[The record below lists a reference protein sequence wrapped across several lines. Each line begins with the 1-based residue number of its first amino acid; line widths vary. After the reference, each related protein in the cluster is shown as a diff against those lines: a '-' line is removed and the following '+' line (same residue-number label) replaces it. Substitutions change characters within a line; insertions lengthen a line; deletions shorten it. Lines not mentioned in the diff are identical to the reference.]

1 MHGQAADR
9 ALADAGLTF
18 ADVDGFATTGFFP
31 MYATGVA
38 EYLGLHPIYFDETNS
53 GGSSFEVL
61 VEHAAYAVEAGA
73 VDVVLVTYGS
83 VQLSQMGRRLGTGGG
98 GGGFAPGPAIYD
110 ALWGNTLVG
119 NYAMAARRHMHEFG
133 TTPEQLAAV
142 AVSMRR
148 HAATNPQAQ
157 EREPIT
163 VDDVVSS
170 RLVADPLHKL
180 DCCVISDGGG
190 ACVVTTEERAADL
203 PRDPIYILG
212 RRARHHASPQP
223 VGHAEPDRHPRRPVR
238 AGGLRPGR
246 DHPGRRRRGPAL
258 RLVHHHRGAH
268 RGGPRVLR
276 QGRRWCVRRGRRP
289 RGGRPAPDQHRRR
302 GPLGV
307 SPRHAG
313 HVPHR
318 RGGATATGRRAVP
331 PRFPTPASPWRTGPA
346 ACCRPAPPSSWDG
359 RRHDRSTHRPRATS
373 VPPSPGPHRPR
384 TPTPRRTGPRRTRG
398 ASWSNGAPGAAPDS
412 SIPATAASCAGGRWS
427 GSRRAGGARCTA
439 SR

>member
-1 MHGQAADR
+1 VSPPRGRRAVIAGVATSDYPHLPNLSEHAVHGQAADR

-119 NYAMAARRHMHEFG
+119 NYAMAARRHMYEFG

-163 VDDVVSS
+163 VDDVLSS
-170 RLVADPLHKL
+170 KLVADPLHKL
-180 DCCVISDGGG
+180 DCCVISDGGA

-203 PRDPIYILG
+203 PRDPVYVLG
-212 RRARHHASPQP
+212 AAHATTHHLNLSAMPSLTVTPAAQSGP
-223 VGHAEPDRHPRRPVR
+223 VAFGR
-238 AGGLRPGR
+238 AGITPADVDVAQLYDSFTITVVLTVEDLGFCAKGEGGAFVEDGGLEVGGR
-246 DHPGRRRRGPAL
+246 LPTNTDGGGLSACHPGMRGMFLIVEAVRQL
-258 RLVHHHRGAH
+258 RGEA
-268 RGGPRVLR
+268 
-276 QGRRWCVRRGRRP
+276 
-289 RGGRPAPDQHRRR
+289 
-302 GPLGV
+302 
-307 SPRHAG
+307 
-313 HVPHR
+313 
-318 RGGATATGRRAVP
+318 GATQVPEARIAVAHGTGGMLSTGATLVLG
-331 PRFPTPASPWRTGPA
+331 SE
-346 ACCRPAPPSSWDG
+346 AP
-359 RRHDRSTHRPRATS
+359 
-373 VPPSPGPHRPR
+373 
-384 TPTPRRTGPRRTRG
+384 
-398 ASWSNGAPGAAPDS
+398 
-412 SIPATAASCAGGRWS
+412 
-427 GSRRAGGARCTA
+427 
-439 SR
+439 

>member
-1 MHGQAADR
+1 MTPRRGRRAVIAGVATSDYPHLPNLSEHAVHGQAADR

-61 VEHAAYAVEAGA
+61 VEHAAYAVESGA

-83 VQLSQMGRRLGTGGG
+83 VQLSQMGRRLGTGGGG

-119 NYAMAARRHMHEFG
+119 NYAMAARRHMYEFG

-142 AVSMRR
+142 AVTMRR

-163 VDDVVSS
+163 VEDVVSS

-203 PRDPIYILG
+203 RRDPIYILG
-212 RRARHHASPQP
+212 AAHATTHHLNLSAMPSLTLTPAAQCGP
-223 VGHAEPDRHPRRPVR
+223 VAFAR
-238 AGGLRPGR
+238 AGIKPADVDVAQLYDSFTITVVLTVEDLGFCAKGEGGAFVEDGGLEVGGR
-246 DHPGRRRRGPAL
+246 LPTNTDGGGLSACHPGMRGMFLIVEAVRQL
-258 RLVHHHRGAH
+258 RGE
-268 RGGPRVLR
+268 
-276 QGRRWCVRRGRRP
+276 
-289 RGGRPAPDQHRRR
+289 
-302 GPLGV
+302 
-307 SPRHAG
+307 
-313 HVPHR
+313 
-318 RGGATATGRRAVP
+318 GGATQV
-331 PRFPTPASPWRTGPA
+331 
-346 ACCRPAPPSSWDG
+346 
-359 RRHDRSTHRPRATS
+359 
-373 VPPSPGPHRPR
+373 
-384 TPTPRRTGPRRTRG
+384 
-398 ASWSNGAPGAAPDS
+398 PGARIAVAHGTGGMLSTGATLVLGREAP
-412 SIPATAASCAGGRWS
+412 
-427 GSRRAGGARCTA
+427 
-439 SR
+439 